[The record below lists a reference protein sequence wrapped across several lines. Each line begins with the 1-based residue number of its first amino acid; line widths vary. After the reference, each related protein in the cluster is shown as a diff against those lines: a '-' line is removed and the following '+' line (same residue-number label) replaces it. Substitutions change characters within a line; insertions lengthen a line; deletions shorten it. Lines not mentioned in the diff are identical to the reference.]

1 MSVAGGISKAVDR
14 AEAHGCE
21 ALQIFTKN
29 GNRWQGPPL
38 DPIDVG
44 RFRARLEETAIR
56 PAVCS
61 SRTSARLPRRA
72 ASASRIPSAIRRSPS
87 SSVPAVHVPG

>member
-29 GNRWQGPPL
+29 GNRWLGPPL
-38 DPIDVG
+38 DRDDVK
-44 RFRARLEETAIR
+44 RFRARIEETGPGTFVPEGI
-56 PAVCS
+56 PKNLKV
-61 SRTSARLPRRA
+61 SAG
-72 ASASRIPSAIRRSPS
+72 
-87 SSVPAVHVPG
+87 PGCQWRCVFE